1 MDDTLSQTLA
11 IDAKGIKSIV
21 DGQSDLLDGDV
32 GLAIDGNAGD
42 IINLSGDFEFSED
55 RYLLTHSAS
64 ASGSATT
71 LDYQPELYTGVS
83 DGFVSL
89 FFDQAVTV
97 NVTHSSGAISR
108 YGDETDDTLSG
119 TDKAGETLFGRAGD
133 DMLDGKA
140 GADRQLG
147 GDGNDSIE
155 FDSTDIQTDGG
166 RGVDTLMVSGSI
178 DFSQLTNPAT
188 NIEQI
193 NAAGNGT
200 ADTMTLTFSDVF
212 DLVGDNSLAA
222 YVTDHVNHSEHKVL
236 VINGDN
242 EDTLV
247 LEGVDVR
254 EATPLASGI
263 DLFGDGNLYA
273 LFQDDTLG
281 LDIYV
286 LSRLLES
293 TESSGA
299 VAGSP
304 VMGSVSVGADLYEA
318 PQDSFGGF

>member
-1 MDDTLSQTLA
+1 LA
-11 IDAKGIKSIV
+11 
-21 DGQSDLLDGDV
+21 
-32 GLAIDGNAGD
+32 
-42 IINLSGDFEFSED
+42 
-55 RYLLTHSAS
+55 
-64 ASGSATT
+64 
-71 LDYQPELYTGVS
+71 
-83 DGFVSL
+83 
-89 FFDQAVTV
+89 
-97 NVTHSSGAISR
+97 
-108 YGDETDDTLSG
+108 
-119 TDKAGETLFGRAGD
+119 
-133 DMLDGKA
+133 
-140 GADRQLG
+140 
-147 GDGNDSIE
+147 
-155 FDSTDIQTDGG
+155 
-166 RGVDTLMVSGSI
+166 
-178 DFSQLTNPAT
+178 NPAT

-222 YVTDHVNHSEHKVL
+222 YVTDHANHSEHKVL
-236 VINGDN
+236 VVNGDN

-247 LEGVDVR
+247 LDGVDVR

-286 LSRLLES
+286 LSSLLES